1 MKYFEND
8 NLILSST
15 GLFSSWCYY
24 KKMKTL
30 FDCGD
35 GISLA
40 LNNRIMGINRIFI
53 GHSHIDHISGLLAF
67 IGLRNVLKGGCDQ
80 RLDIWCNLTDP
91 FITQYIELINKF
103 YPPEKLSFVLYWNDI
118 SAGQKVEI
126 YKNVYVK
133 AFKVEHTEHSLGFC
147 ICLTSKGLKD
157 GIDPKTVYELIKSG
171 QLSRDEI
178 YTEREIREFAY
189 LLDSANFDVNE
200 IKGVK
205 EVVFD
210 CTFLNE
216 KDRDYKSH
224 SSLVECESFIKDS
237 RCVKAYLSH
246 VSPRYKITRGK
257 YLIWEKSKGL
267 QLDGNSTTFGA
278 LAAEIPESEKID
290 EG

>member
-1 MKYFEND
+1 MKYFENE

-40 LNNRIMGINRIFI
+40 LNNRLMGINRIFI

-67 IGLRNVLKGGCDQ
+67 IGLRNILKGGSDQ

-91 FITQYIELINKF
+91 FIVQYIDVVNKF
-103 YPPEKLSFVLYWNDI
+103 YPPEKLNFVLYWNDI
-118 SAGQKVEI
+118 VPGQKVWI
-126 YKNVYVK
+126 YKNIYVK
-133 AFKVEHTEHSLGFC
+133 AFKVEHTDYSLGFC
-147 ICLTSKGLKD
+147 ICLTSKGLKE
-157 GIDPKTVYELIKSG
+157 GIDPKTVYERIKSG
-171 QLSRDEI
+171 ELSRDEI
-178 YTEREIREFAY
+178 YTERVFREFAY
-189 LLDSANFDVNE
+189 VLDSADFDIDE

-205 EVVFD
+205 EVVLD

-224 SSLVECESFIKDS
+224 SSLMECKSIIDRS
-237 RCVKAYLSH
+237 NCDMAYLTH

-257 YLIWEKSKGL
+257 YLIWDKLKGL
-267 QLDGNSTTFGA
+267 RLGQEIKTFNR
-278 LAAEIPESEKID
+278 LAAEIPESEK
-290 EG
+290 E